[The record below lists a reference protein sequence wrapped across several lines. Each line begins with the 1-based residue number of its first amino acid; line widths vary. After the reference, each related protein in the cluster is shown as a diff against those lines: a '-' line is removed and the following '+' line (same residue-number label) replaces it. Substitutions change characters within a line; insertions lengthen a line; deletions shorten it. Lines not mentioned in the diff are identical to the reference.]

1 MFTPFRGC
9 TAAAATP
16 NSKPTSYPTRFEQS
30 GKDGRLAKISDWQAR
45 PARRYASI
53 LVCRELQSKIESTIT
68 SLLHLQQINS
78 KSRLSVAVTG
88 RPERLD
94 LTPLAEATT
103 IGIPFF

>member
-1 MFTPFRGC
+1 
-9 TAAAATP
+9 
-16 NSKPTSYPTRFEQS
+16 
-30 GKDGRLAKISDWQAR
+30 
-45 PARRYASI
+45 
-53 LVCRELQSKIESTIT
+53 VCRELQSKIESTIT